1 MKGGKLFNFVVP
13 AANYIYFFVLH
24 FISLYNIKL
33 SLIFESVILF
43 LDHVETQGNSDV
55 KGRMKVTASLINVNV
70 TKTCVT
76 VKTALVSLLLQ
87 PRPQMVHILSR
98 LINLWQQ

>member
-1 MKGGKLFNFVVP
+1 M
-13 AANYIYFFVLH
+13 
-24 FISLYNIKL
+24 
-33 SLIFESVILF
+33 ILF

-87 PRPQMVHILSR
+87 PRPQVVHILSL